1 MKILTCRWRKQFL
14 VFLLLACVLY
24 ILIGLFI
31 VSKFPKE
38 ESTQNSL
45 SFKYADSLENLVNTN
60 DINARSKQLLNETP
74 QGNSELSNF
83 QNVEEDFT
91 GIHINDN
98 NLIIRVESKLSYKV
112 HIFYYP
118 WFGNP
123 EHDGKYYHWNHP
135 YLPHWNKEE
144 AKKYQTG
151 THVPPDDIGANF
163 YPKLGPYSSSDPNV
177 IHNHMGQMQ
186 KAGIGVCVVSWYPM
200 GQADNEGKEPD
211 SLIPEILDISALY
224 RIKIAFH
231 IEPYKGRSPETWR
244 ENIKYI
250 LNKYGDHESFY
261 RHYDKMKKKHLPVY
275 YIYDSYNVPPGNWAQ
290 IFQSNGAITVRNT
303 DLDGIFIGLFVERQ
317 HKSDLLKAGFD
328 GFYTYFATDRFSY
341 GSTWGHWREIMKYAK
356 ERNKIFIPSIGPGYI
371 DTRIRPWNAKNI
383 RNRDNGSYY
392 MSSAKF
398 ACDLY
403 PEFLSI
409 TSFNEWHEGTQIE
422 PAVKKKVEE
431 DLYYLDYGSQGP
443 SYYLDLTRKIVDTFL
458 GLSRN

>member
-31 VSKFPKE
+31 VSKFPRE

-45 SFKYADSLENLVNTN
+45 SFRYADSLG
-60 DINARSKQLLNETP
+60 INAKSKQLINETP
-74 QGNSELSNF
+74 QDNSKLSNF

-91 GIHINDN
+91 ENHINDN
-98 NLIIRVESKLSYKV
+98 NLIIRVESKLSYNV

-118 WFGNP
+118 WYGNP
-123 EHDGKYYHWNHP
+123 DHDGKYYHWNHP
-135 YLPHWNKEE
+135 YLPHWNKDE

-163 YPKLGPYSSSDPNV
+163 YPQLGPYSSSDPNV
-177 IHNHMGQMQ
+177 IHKHMAQMQ
-186 KAGIGVCVVSWYPM
+186 KAGVGVCVVSWYPS

-211 SLIPEILDISALY
+211 SLIPELLDISALY

-250 LNKYGDHESFY
+250 LDKYGDHESFY

-275 YIYDSYNVPPGNWAQ
+275 YIYDSYNIPPGNWAQ

-317 HKSDLLKAGFD
+317 HKSDLIKAGFD
-328 GFYTYFATDRFSY
+328 GFYSYFATDRFSY

-392 MSSAKF
+392 MSATKF

-422 PAVKKKVEE
+422 PAYKEK
-431 DLYYLDYGSQGP
+431 S
-443 SYYLDLTRKIVDTFL
+443 
-458 GLSRN
+458 

>member
-1 MKILTCRWRKQFL
+1 MKNDVGSIYPRYVMKNGLVNIAELVRKECDICCFSP
-14 VFLLLACVLY
+14 FATY
-24 ILIGLFI
+24 FR
-31 VSKFPKE
+31 
-38 ESTQNSL
+38 
-45 SFKYADSLENLVNTN
+45 YADSLG
-60 DINARSKQLLNETP
+60 INARSKQLINETP
-74 QGNSELSNF
+74 QDNSKLSNF

-91 GIHINDN
+91 ENHINDN
-98 NLIIRVESKLSYKV
+98 NLIIRVESKLSYNV

-118 WFGNP
+118 WYGNP
-123 EHDGKYYHWNHP
+123 DHDGKYYHWNHP
-135 YLPHWNKEE
+135 YLPHWNKDE

-163 YPKLGPYSSSDPNV
+163 YPQLGPYSSSDPNV
-177 IHNHMGQMQ
+177 IHKHMAQMQ
-186 KAGIGVCVVSWYPM
+186 KAGVGVCVVSWYPS

-211 SLIPEILDISALY
+211 SLIPELLDISALY

-250 LNKYGDHESFY
+250 LDKYGDHESFY

-275 YIYDSYNVPPGNWAQ
+275 YIYDSYNIPPGNWAQ

-317 HKSDLLKAGFD
+317 HKSDLIKAGFD
-328 GFYTYFATDRFSY
+328 GFYSYFATDRFSY

-392 MSSAKF
+392 MSATKF

-422 PAVKKKVEE
+422 PATKKKVEE

-443 SYYLDLTRKIVDTFL
+443 SYYLELTRKIVDIF
-458 GLSRN
+458 

>member
-14 VFLLLACVLY
+14 FFLLLACLLY

-31 VSKFPKE
+31 VSKFPRE

-45 SFKYADSLENLVNTN
+45 SFRYADSLG
-60 DINARSKQLLNETP
+60 INAKSKQLINETP
-74 QGNSELSNF
+74 QDNSKLSNF

-91 GIHINDN
+91 ENHINDN
-98 NLIIRVESKLSYKV
+98 NLIIRVESKLSYNV

-118 WFGNP
+118 WYGNP
-123 EHDGKYYHWNHP
+123 DHDGKYYHWNHP
-135 YLPHWNKEE
+135 YLPHWNKDE

-163 YPKLGPYSSSDPNV
+163 YPQLGPYSSSDPNV
-177 IHNHMGQMQ
+177 IHKHMAQMQ
-186 KAGIGVCVVSWYPM
+186 KAGVGVCVVSWYPS

-211 SLIPEILDISALY
+211 SLIPELLDISALY

-244 ENIKYI
+244 DNIKYI
-250 LNKYGDHESFY
+250 LDKYGDHESFY

-275 YIYDSYNVPPGNWAQ
+275 YIYDSYNIPPGNWAQ

-317 HKSDLLKAGFD
+317 HKSDLIKAGFD
-328 GFYTYFATDRFSY
+328 GFYSYFATDRFSY

-392 MSSAKF
+392 MSATKF

-422 PAVKKKVEE
+422 PATKKKVE

-443 SYYLDLTRKIVDTFL
+443 SYYLELTRKIVDIFL
-458 GLSRN
+458 GLRRK